1 MEVAML
7 SKLLAG
13 TAAIAIAGSTLVYA
27 QAPDNPQMPDPGY
40 GSHPSS
46 SGPDQDDQ
54 QHAQQPGQD
63 DDDDDDDQ
71 QQHAQY
77 GAPGP
82 DYAGYQQQSG
92 PGYGYHPQQSGPGY
106 GYQQQ
111 GPGYGYHPQQQG
123 PGYGYHPQQQGP
135 GYGYHPQQGPGYG
148 YQPPQQQGP
157 AYGYQAPQQPPG
169 PGYGPPPQQQGPTY
183 GQPPQTAE
191 GPQDQQ
197 YSLAALPS
205 TEDINSHV
213 EGRLA
218 ALRAGLKLTPDQAKV
233 WTPFE
238 QASRE
243 LAKLEAERV
252 AKARETPPQP
262 TASAQPQAGAPTG
275 AKPPTGTAAPQQASA
290 PPPPPNMFEEL
301 QLSADALVK
310 DGAAFKKLADAGAA
324 LYKSL
329 DNEQKQRFA
338 ELSEGLIPH

>member
-46 SGPDQDDQ
+46 SGPDQGDEPNT
-54 QHAQQPGQD
+54 QPGQD
-63 DDDDDDDQ
+63 DDDDDDDHE
-71 QQHAQY
+71 QHAQS
-77 GAPGP
+77 GQPGPNGP
-82 DYAGYQQQSG
+82 DYAGYQYRQSG
-92 PGYGYHPQQSGPGY
+92 PGYGYQQQGPGYGYQQQGPGY

-111 GPGYGYHPQQQG
+111 GPGYGYHPQQG
-123 PGYGYHPQQQGP
+123 PGYGHQQGP
-135 GYGYHPQQGPGYG
+135 GYGY
-148 YQPPQQQGP
+148 QQQGP
-157 AYGYQAPQQPPG
+157 AYGYQPPQQSPG
-169 PGYGPPPQQQGPTY
+169 PGYGPPQQPDQSY

-252 AKARETPPQP
+252 AKAREAPAQP
-262 TASAQPQAGAPTG
+262 TASAQPQTGAPAAAG
-275 AKPPTGTAAPQQASA
+275 AKPATGTAAAQQPSA

-301 QLSADALVK
+301 QQSADALIK

-324 LYKSL
+324 LYKTL